1 MRVGLVAA
9 VAALFLWRT
18 YTVSAA
24 EPTPTPSNTGTT
36 STRDPEWYNYLP
48 IIMNPGVSLTTTD
61 NLKDVIIGNLVQ
73 DQGYEVHCAA
83 PQWHM
88 SPSLYGEYQK
98 YFEDGNYQGAVL
110 LKSPDT
116 GDPYN
121 VDLNEARIAMMRGD
135 EDTTTTN
142 KISSLEAL
150 FGVVNPALPP
160 DETNSSGAIYN
171 LLSLEQ
177 QCDIK
182 MKTMA
187 AMKSVCL
194 RHESSSICALNM
206 KIPGTNDFKMGDLLA
221 MLLEAKANFGEDD
234 QFCGA
239 FVAGYKEDVIT
250 DRMKLSKADYEKAS
264 EALQNYSIDQE
275 HLYRVGF
282 LVISVTQ
289 NIDEGEDD
297 VFWYRKMPEDINA
310 TLQAPI
316 IVAFKIPDFLTNK
329 SQSIS
334 DFRDSSMILRD
345 LYWKPEIIEQM
356 NEDSQKKR
364 QENMQLIANRRD
376 AQEIIKCGG
385 LYPCPKDTP
394 PEILQRAVIDII
406 NGLGNACQE
415 TYMPYENA
423 GDIGSPAKVT
433 DERRTMLPPNFPYLI
448 PSKRIA
454 NFAWEMEV
462 NRDKPLA
469 NGQEMRVRAHLV
481 IPMGTDLRYVEET
494 LKALFQPEPYKEM
507 EENHVMVDYQ
517 NKLGSP
523 DYYPITGRQI
533 GFNSS
538 NPTHTFTD
546 YNAGPTECETDPITK
561 IETCKYPERQ
571 FGAVIIEAGMEPL
584 RILGAKFGWMVRM
597 IQEEFRQPHLKIKCS
612 RTEDLFL
619 GRCTIP
625 PEGEEEEKFT
635 CDGKAFENIKDMPA
649 ADQVP
654 EFAKSTYDSQIE
666 PKITKELIEAYAYAE
681 KETGIPCEV
690 VAGIHWTEGGMNPN
704 QSLFDGGALRGTLK
718 EDAKAAMEH
727 LKSKWKGQFNPDN
740 IPYQDL
746 VAAIG
751 AFNGPGNMNCSS
763 DPSNQPRPTRWRTG
777 NKCPAQFES
786 EDHPHPL
793 GWIDDRHSDMDLIYC
808 LDFVEFKCDTE
819 PTTAALASLRTIL
832 DESQAAYNFSDEKKE
847 QLITDAA
854 QYCYANSSICQ
865 TLSEGRRYPRYD
877 RPGSL
882 TTAILLHESGSAQ

>member
-1 MRVGLVAA
+1 MRSALVALIA
-9 VAALFLWRT
+9 SLFLWRT

-24 EPTPTPSNTGTT
+24 EPTPPPLNAGASV
-36 STRDPEWYNYLP
+36 TRDPDWYNYLP
-48 IIMNPGVSLTTTD
+48 IIMNPGISLTTKD
-61 NLKDVIIGNLVQ
+61 NLKDVIIANLVQ

-88 SPSLYGEYQK
+88 APSLYGDYKK
-98 YFEDGNYQGAVL
+98 YFEDGNYKGPVF
-110 LKSPDT
+110 LKSPED

-121 VDLNEARIAMMRGD
+121 VDLTEARIAMMRGD

-160 DETNSSGAIYN
+160 EETNSNGAIYN

-177 QCDIK
+177 QCEIK

-187 AMKSVCL
+187 AMKAVCL
-194 RHESSSICALNM
+194 MHETSSICALNM
-206 KIPGTNDFKMGDLLA
+206 KIPGTDGFKMGDLLK
-221 MLLEAKANFGEDD
+221 MLNDAKANFNDND
-234 QFCGA
+234 QFCSA
-239 FVAGYKEDVIT
+239 FMSGYKEDVIT
-250 DRMKLSKADYEKAS
+250 DQMKLSKSDYLKAS

-275 HLYRVGF
+275 YLYRVGF

-289 NIDEGEDD
+289 NRDEGDDD
-297 VFWYRKMPEDINA
+297 VFWFRKMPEDINA

-329 SQSIS
+329 SRVIS
-334 DFRDSSMILRD
+334 DFKDSSMILRD

-356 NEDSQKKR
+356 NEDSQKVRK
-364 QENMQLIANRRD
+364 ENMQLIASRRD

-385 LYPCPKDTP
+385 LYPCPQDTP
-394 PEILQRAVIDII
+394 PEILQQAVIDII
-406 NGLGNACQE
+406 NGLGNGCRE

-423 GDIGSPAKVT
+423 GDLSSPALVT
-433 DERRTMLPPNFPYLI
+433 DERRTMMPPNFPYLI

-454 NFAWEMEV
+454 KFAWELEV
-462 NRDKPLA
+462 NRDKPGP

-507 EENHVMVDYQ
+507 EENHVMVDYD
-517 NKLGSP
+517 NKLGAP

-538 NPTHTFTD
+538 NPTHPFKD
-546 YNAGPTECETDPITK
+546 YNAGQIDCKFDKKLGYEVCDYPT
-561 IETCKYPERQ
+561 RQ
-571 FGAVIIEAGMEPL
+571 FGAVIIESGMEPL
-584 RILGAKFGWMVRM
+584 RILGAKFGWLIRM

-619 GRCTIP
+619 GRCTIAP
-625 PEGEEEEKFT
+625 DGDDEKFT
-635 CDGKAFENIKDMPA
+635 CDGKAFENIKDIPS
-649 ADQVP
+649 ADQIP
-654 EFAKSTYDSQIE
+654 EFAQGMYKSDIE
-666 PKITKELIEAYAYAE
+666 PRITKELIEAYSYAE
-681 KETGIPCEV
+681 EKTGIPCEV
-690 VAGIHWTEGGMNPN
+690 VAGIHWTEGGMNPD
-704 QSLFDGGALRGTLK
+704 QSVFDGGALRGSLK
-718 EDAKAAMEH
+718 EDAAAAMEH
-727 LKSKWKGQFNPDN
+727 LKSKWKGTFNPEN
-740 IPYQDL
+740 IPYRDL

-751 AFNGPGNMNCSS
+751 AYNGPGNMNCSS
-763 DPSNQPRPTRWRTG
+763 DQSNQPRPTRWREG
-777 NKCPAQFES
+777 GKCPAQYES

-808 LDFVEFKCDTE
+808 LDFVEFRCDTE
-819 PTTAALASLRTIL
+819 PTTEAMAALRSDL
-832 DESQAAYNFSDEKKE
+832 DESQATYGFDDAKKE
-847 QLITDAA
+847 QLLTDAA

-865 TLSEGRRYPRYD
+865 TLSEGRRYPKYD

-882 TTAILLHESGSAQ
+882 TTAILLHESGAAQ